1 MSSEIA
7 IIGDHFMLPEVF
19 DQKLRTA
26 CGDSVTTRLRKDDWP
41 DVPMEHGYAVSGMDG
56 LKEYLGT
63 ADDVVE
69 FVGDA
74 QVLVTHLAPMSRGM
88 FERLPN
94 LKMVAVSR
102 GGRRVGTI
110 RWCTGCGCFWLRRAV
125 TARNRAF
132 GFNSQG
138 HRSRAERS
146 RPIAVRQTQ

>member
-74 QVLVTHLAPMSRGM
+74 RVLVTHLAPMSRGM

-94 LKMVAVSR
+94 LKMIAVSR
-102 GGRRVGTI
+102 GGMDADRVFVV
-110 RWCTGCGCFWLRRAV
+110 RSVPDLSRFKRRAP
-125 TARNRAF
+125 AL
-132 GFNSQG
+132 
-138 HRSRAERS
+138 HL
-146 RPIAVRQTQ
+146 